1 MKFNVQVQKQTFSV
15 TDIQVEALD
24 ENEAKRIAETYE
36 WEKLEFNGY
45 DEEYEIVSVEPK
57 EIQK

>member
-24 ENEAKRIAETYE
+24 KNEAKRIAETYE
-36 WEKLEFNGY
+36 WEKLEFDEY

-57 EIQK
+57 EI

>member
-15 TDIQVEALD
+15 VDIQVEALD
-24 ENEAKRIAETYE
+24 KNEAKRIAETYE
-36 WEKLEFNGY
+36 WEKLEFDEY

-57 EIQK
+57 EI

>member
-15 TDIQVEALD
+15 TDIEVEALD

-36 WEKLEFNGY
+36 WE
-45 DEEYEIVSVEPK
+45 
-57 EIQK
+57 